1 MLDSHDSGG
10 SSYADKSTSIKW
22 SSLYKK
28 EDWWAVW
35 IGLTIFALSLPS
47 YFGLF
52 TLGWVPAAKTWS
64 DLGQALTTKV
74 FNPWIGLLASFVFLA
89 LLLIPVTRFNG
100 VKSKDWFKGFFVIF
114 FIAWAIWILCNY
126 APVVKVIGSAEVG
139 YIIALLVGIVVA
151 NLTRLPSWLKDSAR
165 GELFIKIAIVLL
177 GAKILLTTFVT
188 SAPSILAAAF
198 LSFPV
203 VWSLILYIMVLEFTF
218 DVFIKFCP

>member
-1 MLDSHDSGG
+1 MELIRKIFRKRNEKDTKEVTKKNQPENLLDSHDSG

-74 FNPWIGLLASFVFLA
+74 FNPWIGLLASFVLLA

-139 YIIALLVGIVVA
+139 YIIALLVG
-151 NLTRLPSWLKDSAR
+151 
-165 GELFIKIAIVLL
+165 
-177 GAKILLTTFVT
+177 
-188 SAPSILAAAF
+188 
-198 LSFPV
+198 
-203 VWSLILYIMVLEFTF
+203 
-218 DVFIKFCP
+218 